1 MSSKLKAPKIIL
13 GTSNLGN
20 LYQALSFEQKLAIVE
35 TAVKKNPALPVFDT
49 AGKYGA
55 GLALESL
62 GKCLNELGI
71 KQNDVIIS
79 NKLGWLRKPLITKE
93 PTFEQGVWK
102 DIAFD
107 AYQDIS
113 YNGILKCFEQG
124 NELLNGLVPQWVSV
138 HDPDEYLASAKNEQ
152 EREKKFNDVLEAY
165 KALSELKAAGK
176 VKAIGIGAKNWEII
190 KEITDFVDFDWV
202 MFANSLT
209 LYSHPQA
216 LADFIKILNQKGVLI
231 INSAVFNGGFLTG
244 GDFFNY
250 QKLADNDQAYV
261 WREKFYV
268 LCQKFEIKPA
278 EACVY
283 FGLHVVGVSSIA
295 LSSSSADR
303 TAQNLQMDKI
313 KIPSSFWIAMKDEG
327 LLEKDYQII

>member
-71 KQNDVIIS
+71 KQNDVVIS

-107 AYQDIS
+107 EVDAIECLLVAVVLDGDGLDQ
-113 YNGILKCFEQG
+113 CFTT
-124 NELLNGLVPQWVSV
+124 GL
-138 HDPDEYLASAKNEQ
+138 E
-152 EREKKFNDVLEAY
+152 
-165 KALSELKAAGK
+165 
-176 VKAIGIGAKNWEII
+176 
-190 KEITDFVDFDWV
+190 
-202 MFANSLT
+202 
-209 LYSHPQA
+209 
-216 LADFIKILNQKGVLI
+216 
-231 INSAVFNGGFLTG
+231 
-244 GDFFNY
+244 
-250 QKLADNDQAYV
+250 
-261 WREKFYV
+261 
-268 LCQKFEIKPA
+268 
-278 EACVY
+278 
-283 FGLHVVGVSSIA
+283 
-295 LSSSSADR
+295 
-303 TAQNLQMDKI
+303 
-313 KIPSSFWIAMKDEG
+313 
-327 LLEKDYQII
+327 